1 MRFLIVLIVAVCATG
16 IAEAY
21 DSSTRYLYEMCKNES
36 TIGVCAGYVAAV
48 AEFMET
54 ASTRN
59 RAIQTL
65 LNFRFACLSRLLAT
79 LRWLRYS

>member
-1 MRFLIVLIVAVCATG
+1 MRFLIVLIVAVCAAG

-36 TIGVCAGYVAAV
+36 TIGVPG
-48 AEFMET
+48 T
-54 ASTRN
+54 SRQSPSSWRQWASTRN

-65 LNFRFACLSRLLAT
+65 LSFRFACLSRLLAT